1 MFGLMLFVQ
10 CMKAQETLVVGQ
22 VFNKDDHAPIPQ
34 VNIYFKNSG
43 QVVQSNEEG
52 YFMIRTKERHST
64 LIFSCVGY
72 KQEQIHVKPGSS
84 VGVQVSMQELNNE
97 LLEVFVVPGANPATA
112 LMRKVRVMRRE
123 NDLTWQP
130 GFRAEASSQDLILL
144 SKTNLRHLNK
154 RIYEQLDKGDLKKND
169 SSLIIPLYMAD
180 IRQQYQGKIKK
191 EISKNIHNTPES
203 FARLLEQFSGQFAS
217 DINFYENSVTILGK
231 PIISPL
237 AGIAGFYYDYFLAD
251 SLDRITGKQYEV
263 HFQSKNKK
271 NLAFMGKLWIDS
283 TTLALTAIEAS
294 LPAQANINYVHDLK
308 LSQQF
313 SPLVVDRWVPKSAV
327 LSLNMNLQLMP
338 DSMNRMSE
346 IFFRHSQEY
355 QYSDTMKV
363 DTLHFAKS
371 DYSTETLES
380 KLNNLGNT
388 PVIRTARWICWRSR
402 CKCSTIYNNNISC

>member
-313 SPLVVDRWVPKSAV
+313 SPLVVDRWVPANFR
-327 LSLNMNLQLMP
+327 LSVTI
-338 DSMNRMSE
+338 S
-346 IFFRHSQEY
+346 
-355 QYSDTMKV
+355 
-363 DTLHFAKS
+363 
-371 DYSTETLES
+371 
-380 KLNNLGNT
+380 
-388 PVIRTARWICWRSR
+388 SR
-402 CKCSTIYNNNISC
+402 LLIVNGLTS